1 MLKNKQLISF
11 MFHVN
16 ITWKHT
22 AFKNVTSS
30 NIPPLK
36 PKLKHLIKKKK
47 PQRHLETTSS
57 YLNCRTSSLIVKIGE
72 PVDVGCQW
80 YRQVLL
86 QK

>member
-1 MLKNKQLISF
+1 

-16 ITWKHT
+16 ITWKHS

-47 PQRHLETTSS
+47 HTKALR
-57 YLNCRTSSLIVKIGE
+57 NN
-72 PVDVGCQW
+72 
-80 YRQVLL
+80 
-86 QK
+86 